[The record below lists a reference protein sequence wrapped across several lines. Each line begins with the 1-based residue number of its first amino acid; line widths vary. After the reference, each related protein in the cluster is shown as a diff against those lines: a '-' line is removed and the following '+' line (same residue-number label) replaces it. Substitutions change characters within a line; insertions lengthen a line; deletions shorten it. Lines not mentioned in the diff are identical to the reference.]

1 VVALNAVTPPSVTQ
15 NPAPENLPLQQ
26 NVAALT
32 QAPSQAQFDTPI
44 FRGLFQNDP
53 VSAST
58 PISQDVRS
66 LWGGVNP
73 FLRRTT

>member
-1 VVALNAVTPPSVTQ
+1 VNEPPQVP
-15 NPAPENLPLQQ
+15 N
-26 NVAALT
+26 
-32 QAPSQAQFDTPI
+32 DGPI
-44 FRGLFQNDP
+44 FRGLFQNHNAD
-53 VSAST
+53 